1 MKNREGLDLLLAEVA
16 EGRLLACT
24 LSKPRTKDNPYH
36 KVTVRPLELKGR
48 LVYQAAY
55 HYEQKVIHENL
66 GLQEAERL
74 LAELMQGVFRQG
86 HFFTSAADWQVLV
99 NKKGMLRVLR
109 RKLPYRTG
117 FGPAATVPRTTSCR
131 KEPYPFLVELGVM
144 NSSGKV
150 LAKHYHKFRQLNR
163 YLEIVEDCMPT

>member
-1 MKNREGLDLLLAEVA
+1 M
-16 EGRLLACT
+16 
-24 LSKPRTKDNPYH
+24 
-36 KVTVRPLELKGR
+36 RPLELKGR

-109 RKLPYRTG
+109 RKPSRT
-117 FGPAATVPRTTSCR
+117 
-131 KEPYPFLVELGVM
+131 EQDLDLQ
-144 NSSGKV
+144 
-150 LAKHYHKFRQLNR
+150 HNR
-163 YLEIVEDCMPT
+163 SKNYILQEGTPIPSWWNWE